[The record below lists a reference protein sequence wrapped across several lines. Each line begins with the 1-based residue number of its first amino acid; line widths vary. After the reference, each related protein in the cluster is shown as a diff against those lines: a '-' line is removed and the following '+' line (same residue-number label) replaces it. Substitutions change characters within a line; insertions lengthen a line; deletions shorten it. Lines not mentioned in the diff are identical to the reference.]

1 MNFILLFFIWRSAM
15 RTLIHTLFFFLLLSQ
30 ICFGQL
36 EYFNS
41 EEQNKITSEQ
51 LNDAFNV
58 NLDSLMIDSLILAY
72 QNSLSIPGIATLII
86 KDNEVVWNKNY
97 GYRDLQYQLPVE
109 DSTIFLIVSISK
121 TILATAVM
129 QLWENGMID
138 LEKNINNYL
147 PAGFTI
153 ANPRFPGD
161 TITVKM
167 LLTHTSSILDNGNI
181 EIPLISC
188 GDSPIGLDSF
198 LVNYL
203 TPGGSYYSNANFG
216 NYQPGEQWNYS
227 NPGSAVL
234 GLIVENLTGK
244 SFDQYCK
251 DSIFIPLSMNSASW
265 FLAGMDTNQIA
276 SPYAGS
282 GSTPI
287 CHQGWPHYPIG
298 FLRTNKFDLAKFLMA
313 YMNNGVYNNVR
324 ILDSTTISYMLS
336 DQLGF
341 PAVYLAPWWIWKQGL
356 LWWNA
361 FPINNSAWGHAGSW
375 YGYLTYMSYDP
386 SEKWGTIWFQNRRR
400 YESDVSGLGK
410 INSYFTKYAY
420 LYGNIY
426 ALHPSVDKAYA
437 KIDVDSI
444 LFRTRFS
451 NNYNHLFTPH
461 LIYANLDS
469 TLIDSLTL
477 FDDGL
482 HGDSLSNDGI
492 YGGYISPIPIEDFF
506 ALSVSTMD
514 NQTNK
519 YFNTS
524 DLCRLTTA
532 GPVVVD
538 SIYITY
544 NTVVKAYYVILFVKN
559 EGESFTIPVSSIELT
574 SSDPWITSISSAV
587 NLPKIP
593 AGTTLVAPT
602 IYVRVDST
610 FPGQFNF
617 NFTISVDGLSCWTD
631 SMHVIVTDI
640 KDESQLP
647 LTFNLEQNYPNPF
660 NPTTRIKYQVSSIS
674 KVVLKVY
681 DMLGKEAEVLVNEK
695 QPAGRYE
702 VEFNAEKL
710 ASGIYFYKLQ
720 AGEYTAVKK
729 MLLLK

>member
-1 MNFILLFFIWRSAM
+1 MKKFYLSIVLLLLAQA
-15 RTLIHTLFFFLLLSQ
+15 HTLAQYEFFNNQ
-30 ICFGQL
+30 
-36 EYFNS
+36 ERY
-41 EEQNKITSEQ
+41 KINSEQ
-51 LNDAFNV
+51 LTDAFNA
-58 NLDSLMIDSLILAY
+58 NLDSLMLDSIILAY

-97 GYRDLQYQLPVE
+97 GYRNLQYQLPVE

-129 QLWENGMID
+129 QLWENGLID
-138 LEKNINNYL
+138 LEKNVNNYL
-147 PAGFTI
+147 PTGFTI

-167 LLTHTSSILDNGNI
+167 LLTHTSSILDNGTI

-188 GDSPIGLDSF
+188 GDSPLSLDSF

-203 TPGGSYYSNANFG
+203 TPGGSYYSLNNYG
-216 NYQPGEQWNYS
+216 NYRPGEQWNYS

-276 SPYAGS
+276 TPYV

-313 YMNNGVYNNVR
+313 YMNGGVYNNVR

-336 DQLGF
+336 DQLGY

-386 SEKWGTIWFQNRRR
+386 SEKWGTIWFQNWRR
-400 YESDVSGLGK
+400 YESDVSGLGE
-410 INSYFTKYAY
+410 INSHFTKYAY

-426 ALHPSVDKAYA
+426 ALASSVDKPYA
-437 KIDVDSI
+437 KINVDSV
-444 LFRTRFS
+444 LFRSRFS
-451 NNYNHLFTPH
+451 NIYNHQFTPH
-461 LIYANLDS
+461 LIFANLDS

-506 ALSVSTMD
+506 ALSVSTLD

-524 DLCRLTTA
+524 DLCRFTTA
-532 GPVVVD
+532 GPVVID
-538 SIYITY
+538 SLIVTY
-544 NTVVKAYYVILFVKN
+544 NQFPRTYTIKAAVKN
-559 EGESFTIPVSSIELT
+559 ESQSVTLENLYINMSTDDSSITYISGSLSINSLAPGQTIIPSGSFT
-574 SSDPWITSISSAV
+574 
-587 NLPKIP
+587 
-593 AGTTLVAPT
+593 
-602 IYVRVDST
+602 VRVDTNT
-610 FPGQFNF
+610 FSGEFKFNF
-617 NFTISVDGLSCWTD
+617 NIYSNTLLYWYDSFTYIITEVEDN
-631 SMHVIVTDI
+631 
-640 KDESQLP
+640 ESLP
-647 LTFNLEQNYPNPF
+647 FTYNLEQNFPNPF
-660 NPTTRIKYQVSSIS
+660 NPNTNIKFRIADFEFVS
-674 KVVLKVY
+674 LKVY
-681 DMLGKEAEVLVNEK
+681 DLLGREIVTLINEEK
-695 QPAGRYE
+695 PAGEYE
-702 VEFNAEKL
+702 VEFNASNL
-710 ASGIYFYKLQ
+710 PSGIYFYQLRATPGGGQ
-720 AGEYTAVKK
+720 AGSFVETKK
-729 MLLLK
+729 MVLIR

>member
-1 MNFILLFFIWRSAM
+1 MKMFYLAIVI
-15 RTLIHTLFFFLLLSQ
+15 LLLSQ
-30 ICFGQL
+30 TFTLAQY
-36 EYFNS
+36 EFFNNQ
-41 EEQNKITSEQ
+41 EQYKINSEQ
-51 LNDAFNV
+51 LTDAFNA
-58 NLDSLMIDSLILAY
+58 NLDSLMLDSIILTY

-97 GYRDLQYQLPVE
+97 GYRNLQYQLPVE

-129 QLWENGMID
+129 QLWENGLID
-138 LEKNINNYL
+138 LEKNVNNYL
-147 PAGFTI
+147 PTGFTI

-167 LLTHTSSILDNGNI
+167 LLTHTSSILDNGTI

-188 GDSPIGLDSF
+188 GDSPLSLDSF

-203 TPGGSYYSNANFG
+203 TPGGSYYSLNNYG
-216 NYQPGEQWNYS
+216 NYRPGEQWNYS

-276 SPYAGS
+276 TPYV

-313 YMNNGVYNNVR
+313 YMNGGVYNNVR
-324 ILDSTTISYMLS
+324 ILDSTTISYILS
-336 DQLGF
+336 DQLGY

-386 SEKWGTIWFQNRRR
+386 SEKWGTIWFQNWRR
-400 YESDVSGLGK
+400 YESDVSGLGE
-410 INSYFTKYAY
+410 INSHFTKYAY

-426 ALHPSVDKAYA
+426 ALASSVDKPYA
-437 KIDVDSI
+437 KINVDSV
-444 LFRTRFS
+444 LFRSRFS
-451 NNYNHLFTPH
+451 NIYNHQFTPH
-461 LIYANLDS
+461 LIFANLDS

-492 YGGYISPIPIEDFF
+492 YGGHIPTIPIEEFF
-506 ALSVSTMD
+506 TLSVSTID
-514 NQTNK
+514 IQTTK
-519 YFNTS
+519 YFNTP
-524 DLCRLTTA
+524 DLCRFTTA
-532 GPVVVD
+532 GPVVLD
-538 SIYITY
+538 SITYTKGTSNYFNIKVYVLNQGITKTITDASVRLIC
-544 NTVVKAYYVILFVKN
+544 NDDWVSTLTPKVLNLPSIPPGMTVSPSSQFRAYYI
-559 EGESFTIPVSSIELT
+559 
-574 SSDPWITSISSAV
+574 
-587 NLPKIP
+587 
-593 AGTTLVAPT
+593 
-602 IYVRVDST
+602 DSL
-610 FPGQFNF
+610 FPGYFNF
-617 NFTISVDGLSCWTD
+617 KVEVMSNGWTYWKDSLQIIVGVEEELSEIPTNFSFS
-631 SMHVIVTDI
+631 
-640 KDESQLP
+640 
-647 LTFNLEQNYPNPF
+647 QNYPNPF
-660 NPTTRIKYQVSSIS
+660 NPNTTIS
-674 KVVLKVY
+674 WQLPEGSNVTLKIFNT
-681 DMLGKEAEVLVNEK
+681 LGEEVAILVDEYK
-695 QPAGRYE
+695 IAGRYE
-702 VEFNAEKL
+702 VEFNAAGL
-710 ASGIYFYKLQ
+710 PSGIYFYQLRVGQ
-720 AGEYTAVKK
+720 YVETKK
-729 MLLLK
+729 MVLIK

>member
-1 MNFILLFFIWRSAM
+1 M
-15 RTLIHTLFFFLLLSQ
+15 
-30 ICFGQL
+30 
-36 EYFNS
+36 
-41 EEQNKITSEQ
+41 
-51 LNDAFNV
+51 
-58 NLDSLMIDSLILAY
+58 LDSIILAY

-97 GYRDLQYQLPVE
+97 GYRNLQYQLPVE

-129 QLWENGMID
+129 QLWENGLID
-138 LEKNINNYL
+138 LEKNVNNYL
-147 PAGFTI
+147 PTGFTI

-167 LLTHTSSILDNGNI
+167 LLTHTSSILDNGTI

-506 ALSVSTMD
+506 ALSVSTID

-538 SIYITY
+538 SITYTKGTSNYFNIKVYVLNQGITKTITDASVRLIC
-544 NTVVKAYYVILFVKN
+544 NDDWVSTLTPKVLNLPSIPPGMTVSPSSQFRAYYI
-559 EGESFTIPVSSIELT
+559 
-574 SSDPWITSISSAV
+574 
-587 NLPKIP
+587 
-593 AGTTLVAPT
+593 
-602 IYVRVDST
+602 DSL
-610 FPGQFNF
+610 FPGYFNF
-617 NFTISVDGLSCWTD
+617 KVEVMSNGWTYWKDSLQIIVGVEEELSEIPTNFSFS
-631 SMHVIVTDI
+631 
-640 KDESQLP
+640 
-647 LTFNLEQNYPNPF
+647 QNYPNPF
-660 NPTTRIKYQVSSIS
+660 NPNTTIS
-674 KVVLKVY
+674 WQLPEGSNVTLKIFNT
-681 DMLGKEAEVLVNEK
+681 LGEEVAILVDEYK
-695 QPAGRYE
+695 IAGRYE
-702 VEFNAEKL
+702 VEFNAAGL
-710 ASGIYFYKLQ
+710 PSGIYFYQLR
-720 AGEYTAVKK
+720 AGQYVETKK
-729 MLLLK
+729 MVLIR